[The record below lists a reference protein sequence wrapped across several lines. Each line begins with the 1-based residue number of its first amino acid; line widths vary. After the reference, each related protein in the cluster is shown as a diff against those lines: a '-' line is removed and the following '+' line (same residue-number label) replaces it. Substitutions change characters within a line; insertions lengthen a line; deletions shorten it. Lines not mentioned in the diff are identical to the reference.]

1 MAGSAADED
10 GARGVPYGGLARRA
24 GVAGGASGDHVDH
37 GRLHQEVA
45 RAEEDELHWE
55 EVELAGLD
63 RPN

>member
-1 MAGSAADED
+1 M
-10 GARGVPYGGLARRA
+10 PYGGLAGRA